1 MAGLCAGIGRLG
13 LMLLRNKGEESV
25 EDGGEHVKN
34 TGHTGGARW
43 LQVVEEWTVSSP
55 RG

>member
-1 MAGLCAGIGRLG
+1 M
-13 LMLLRNKGEESV
+13 
-25 EDGGEHVKN
+25 EDVGEHVKN

-43 LQVVEEWTVSSP
+43 LQVVEEWTVSCP